1 MPPRRRALAV
11 AVLFLAPVLVGCS
24 AIGADDQ
31 AARRAA
37 ESGPSVSP
45 LSGKVVRGALPDRPV
60 LVVKIDNTAT
70 AAPQVGLS
78 DADLVTEELVEGGL
92 TRLAVFYWSQLPD
105 QVGPVRSMRATDL
118 GILQPAGARLVA
130 SGGAPPTVKRIAA
143 GEIITYTDDE
153 GDPGFSRDPGR
164 DQPYDLMVSLPELAD
179 GLQGEPPPQPYL
191 PFEPAVDARQGDQA
205 TVVDAVFS
213 ASSTTSW
220 RLGDAGYRR
229 TGGYAADGDD
239 FVADNLLVLRVE
251 VKNAGYKDP
260 AGNPVPE
267 TDLQGSGAAMLFS
280 AGTLTRGTWSKD
292 GLAGA
297 ITLQLPDGA
306 ALEVPAGQT
315 WIELVP
321 EGDGGDVRW
330 R

>member
-1 MPPRRRALAV
+1 MPSRRRALAV
-11 AVLFLAPVLVGCS
+11 AVLLLAPVLVGC
-24 AIGADDQ
+24 GASRAEEQ

-45 LSGKVVRGALPDRPV
+45 LSGEMVRGALPDRPV
-60 LVVKIDNTAT
+60 LAVKIDNTAA

-92 TRLAVFYWSQLPD
+92 TRLAAFYWTELPAE
-105 QVGPVRSMRATDL
+105 VGPVRSMRATDL

-130 SGGAPPTVKRIAA
+130 SGGAPPTVKRIAD

-153 GDPGFSRDPGR
+153 GDPGFSRDPDR
-164 DQPYDLMVSLPELAD
+164 EQPYDLMVSLPELAE
-179 GLQGEPPPQPYL
+179 GLDGEPPAQPYL
-191 PFEPAVDARQGDQA
+191 PFGPAAEARQGEEA

-213 ASSTTSW
+213 AGSTTSW

-251 VKNAGYKDP
+251 ITNAGYKDP

-267 TDLQGSGAAMLFS
+267 TDLQGGGDALLFS
-280 AGTLTRGTWSKD
+280 GGTLTRGTWSKD

-297 ITLQLPDGA
+297 IALQDADGS

>member
-1 MPPRRRALAV
+1 M
-11 AVLFLAPVLVGCS
+11 
-24 AIGADDQ
+24 
-31 AARRAA
+31 
-37 ESGPSVSP
+37 
-45 LSGKVVRGALPDRPV
+45 

-92 TRLAVFYWSQLPD
+92 TRLAVFYWSELPD

-179 GLQGEPPPQPYL
+179 GLDGEPPPQPYL
-191 PFEPAVDARQGDQA
+191 SFEPAVDARQGDQA